1 MHRNKVDTK
10 SADTIFAQVF
20 IYEKKQT
27 EAQILNP
34 RNKVDTK
41 SVDTIFAQVFSHEK
55 KQTEAQILSRR
66 NKVDTK
72 SVDTIFAQVF
82 IYESLDRMT
91 DIRTTYHHFLG
102 FKFLVRNEEKNEIPC
117 RGTRKIQG
125 IS

>member
-41 SVDTIFAQVFSHEK
+41 SVDTIFAQVF
-55 KQTEAQILSRR
+55 
-66 NKVDTK
+66 
-72 SVDTIFAQVF
+72 
-82 IYESLDRMT
+82 IYE
-91 DIRTTYHHFLG
+91 
-102 FKFLVRNEEKNEIPC
+102 
-117 RGTRKIQG
+117 
-125 IS
+125 

>member
-41 SVDTIFAQVFSHEK
+41 SVDTIFAQVF
-55 KQTEAQILSRR
+55 
-66 NKVDTK
+66 
-72 SVDTIFAQVF
+72 
-82 IYESLDRMT
+82 IYESLDRMM
-91 DIRTTYHHFLG
+91 DIWTNDYY
-102 FKFLVRNEEKNEIPC
+102 I
-117 RGTRKIQG
+117 
-125 IS
+125 